1 MNQAQ
6 LLLSEPQRQSPIAVV
21 FLAIRAFRAL
31 GVSQVV
37 VFLVFASQAPVPG
50 GLFAL
55 VPVVILVLLAY
66 GVLAWWKYTFQVANG
81 ELLVAKGV
89 LSDDRLSLPLDRVQS
104 VSIEQQFL
112 HRIVGLV
119 EVSVDSAG
127 TSDTE
132 FKIDAVDRKVAEALR
147 LVAAE
152 QLSSGL
158 PAVGTDSEVGP
169 FAGPPPPAVPDRV
182 LLRRSPID
190 LVKIAISQSPFA
202 GLAFALP
209 ILALQGQIRERIP
222 LPTATVEGLFERE
235 FGLWVVPVV
244 LGVLATALVIGT
256 VVLLVRE
263 LLTNWDLTLTMTSS
277 GLRRSAGLL
286 SKTSRASSVPRIQRF
301 EASQNLIQQSFSI
314 STVRLP
320 TVGDEDGAGSLV
332 IPGATDSEIAQLRGE
347 LLDEPGQFAELT
359 RELSP
364 LLVFLQVR
372 NMSVLLAVAI
382 VALAFSPV
390 GWWGLV
396 LLAGIPWTWFKAR
409 RHHRLTRWEFSNSA
423 LRLHK
428 EVFTRHEID
437 MAFRKLQV
445 ASVSRSF
452 FERKRNLATLRLA
465 GTSGRV
471 AIRLIDYDLA
481 KRVRDLAV
489 AAAETDQRSWM

>member
-6 LLLSEPQRQSPIAVV
+6 QLLSEPQRQSPLAVV
-21 FLAIRAFRAL
+21 FLAIRALRAL
-31 GVSQVV
+31 GVSQVAI
-37 VFLVFASQAPVPG
+37 FLVFASQAPVPG

-55 VPVVILVLLAY
+55 VPVVILALLTY
-66 GVLAWWKYTFQVANG
+66 GVLAWWKYTFQVAND
-81 ELLVAKGV
+81 ELLVVKGV

-147 LVAAE
+147 SVAAE
-152 QLSSGL
+152 QLASTSVAEAGD
-158 PAVGTDSEVGP
+158 ADAGS
-169 FAGPPPPAVPDRV
+169 FAPPPPVVPDRV
-182 LLRRSPID
+182 LLRRSPSD

-209 ILALQGQIRERIP
+209 ILALQEQIRERIP
-222 LPTATVEGLFERE
+222 LPTARVEELFERDI
-235 FGLWVVPVV
+235 GLWVVPV
-244 LGVLATALVIGT
+244 LFGVVATALVVGT
-256 VVLLVRE
+256 IVLLIRE
-263 LLTNWDLTLTMTSS
+263 LLTNWNLTLTMTPS

-301 EASQNLIQQSFSI
+301 DASQNVIQRWFSI

-320 TVGDEDGAGSLV
+320 TVGGEGGAGSLV
-332 IPGATDSEIAQLRGE
+332 LPGASDAEIEQLRGE
-347 LLDEPGQFAELT
+347 LLDEPGQFDVLR

-372 NMSVLLAVAI
+372 NMSVLLAIAI
-382 VALAFSPV
+382 VGLAFSPI

-396 LLAGIPWTWFKAR
+396 LLAGVPWTWFKAR
-409 RHHRLTRWEFSNSA
+409 RHHRLTRWEFSDNA

-428 EVFTRHEID
+428 EVFTQHEVD

-445 ASVSRSF
+445 ASVSRSL

-471 AIRLIDYDLA
+471 AIRLIDHDLA
-481 KRVRDLAV
+481 KQVRDLALL
-489 AAAETDQRSWM
+489 AAETDQRSWM